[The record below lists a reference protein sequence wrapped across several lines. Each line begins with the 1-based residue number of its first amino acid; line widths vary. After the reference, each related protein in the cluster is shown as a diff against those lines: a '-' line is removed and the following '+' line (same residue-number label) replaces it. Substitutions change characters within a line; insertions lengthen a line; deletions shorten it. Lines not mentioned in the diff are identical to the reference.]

1 MPYELI
7 SPPPALTDYIRYG
20 WRLTSQTGHPHLDA
34 IDVVADGCPG
44 IMCMPN
50 GEVHR
55 HNKRL
60 PQIILYGQ
68 SVKPVQLT
76 LTGEST
82 VLGICFYPDALKA
95 LFGLDAFELTDT
107 CMDMSEL
114 FCVRDKPLLERLLQP
129 ASANSVDSLFGYV
142 SAHLQ
147 DHNPNTDPAI
157 AQALNEMIRSNG
169 NITLKALQD
178 TLRLTERSLE
188 RRFKQ
193 SVGISPK
200 LFARICRFQAALN
213 QLTNGRYD
221 KLSDVAY
228 ESGYA
233 DHSHFTRTFKA
244 FTGILPTEYHQKTK
258 QEALAAGLAGVH
270 TA

>member
-1 MPYELI
+1 MSYELI
-7 SPPPALTDYIRYG
+7 SPPPTLADYIRYG
-20 WRLTSQTGHPHLDA
+20 WRLTSDSHSDT

-44 IMCMPN
+44 IMYTPG

-55 HNKRL
+55 SGKKL
-60 PQIILYGQ
+60 PQLILYGQ
-68 SVKPVQLT
+68 AVEPVQLAF
-76 LTGEST
+76 TGTAT
-82 VLGICFYPDALKA
+82 VVGICFCPDALKA
-95 LFGLDAFELTDT
+95 LFGLNAFELTDT
-107 CMDMSEL
+107 CIDMSQL
-114 FCVRDKPLLERLLQP
+114 FRVHDTHLLERLLQP
-129 ASANSVDSLFGYV
+129 ASANSLDSLFGYV

-147 DHNPNTDPAI
+147 GHNSTTDPAI
-157 AQALNEMIRSNG
+157 AQALNEIIRSSG
-169 NITLKALQD
+169 NITLKTLQD
-178 TLRLTERSLE
+178 NLRLSERSLE

-213 QLTNGRYD
+213 QLTSGRYD

-244 FTGILPTEYHQKTK
+244 FTGVLPTEYYQKAKEEDFLT
-258 QEALAAGLAGVH
+258 AG
-270 TA
+270 